1 VITVAGPIINDT
13 TVKTKERKISIDPIT
28 RLEGHGKIEIFLNDA
43 GDVAD
48 AYLQVPE
55 LRGFERFCIGRHV
68 MELPVLTNRLCGVCP
83 AAHHLASTKALDAVF
98 NAEPPPT
105 AKKLRE
111 LFYMGQYT
119 HSHIAHFYALA
130 APDFVLGPSAPANKR
145 NVLGVVDAVGVPIG
159 AEVIKH
165 RSYGQKVQEIVGGRA
180 THPVFGLPGGVS
192 KQISEEE
199 RAQMEEMAKS
209 CVEFGKFTVKLF
221 HDVVLANKD
230 YLGLILNQDAYYLET
245 YYMGMV
251 DKNNKSNFYDGD
263 IRVVDQT
270 GKEFVRFKPSQYLD
284 IISEHVEPWTYM
296 KMPFLKK
303 VGWKGFVTG
312 PSSGIYRVG
321 PLGRI
326 NVCTGYTT
334 PLAQAEYDAFK
345 KTMKDLG
352 VTGPV
357 HHTLAFHWA
366 RVIELQHAAERMLEL
381 ASDKTITSADI
392 RGKFNPPKEGVG
404 IVEAPRGTLIH
415 HYASDKDGIC
425 TKINMI
431 VATTNNYAAINT
443 SVKQAAKALIKGGMV
458 SPGLLNKV
466 EMAFRCYD
474 PCNSCGTHA
483 LNGGPALEVTVKR
496 KDGSVVEKQ
505 RNF

>member
-1 VITVAGPIINDT
+1 MAGPIINDAT
-13 TVKTKERKISIDPIT
+13 TKTKEKRITIDPIT

-43 GDVAD
+43 GNVEN
-48 AYLQVPE
+48 AYLQIPE

-68 MELPVLTNRLCGVCP
+68 QELPVLTNRLCGVCP

-98 NAEPPPT
+98 NAEPTPT

-130 APDFVLGPSAPANKR
+130 APDFVLGPSAPSNKR

-165 RSYGQKVQEIVGGRA
+165 RSYGQKVQEIIGGRA

-221 HDVVLANKD
+221 KDVVLANKD
-230 YLGLILNQDAYYLET
+230 YLGLILNKDAYYLET

-270 GKEFVRFKPSQYLD
+270 GKEFLKFKPSEYLD
-284 IISEHVEPWTYM
+284 VIAEHVEPWTYM
-296 KMPFLKK
+296 KMPYLKK
-303 VGWKGFVTG
+303 IGWKGFVVG

-334 PLAQAEYDAFK
+334 PLAQAEYEAFR
-345 KTMKDLG
+345 KTMNDLG

-366 RVIELQHAAERMLEL
+366 RVIELQHATERMLEL
-381 ASDKTITSADI
+381 ASDKTITSDDT
-392 RGKFNPPKEGVG
+392 RGKWNPPTEGVG

-415 HYASDKDGIC
+415 HYASDKDGLC

-443 SVKQAAKALIKGGMV
+443 SVIQAAKALIKNGEV
-458 SPGLLNKV
+458 SQGLLNKV

-496 KDGSVVEKQ
+496 RDGTEVSRQ

>member
-1 VITVAGPIINDT
+1 MAGPIINDT
-13 TVKTKERKISIDPIT
+13 PTKTKEKKITIDPIT

-43 GDVAD
+43 GNVEN
-48 AYLQVPE
+48 AYLQIPE

-98 NAEPPPT
+98 SAEPTPT

-130 APDFVLGPSAPANKR
+130 APDFVLGPSAPSDKR

-199 RAQMEEMAKS
+199 RVQMETMAKS

-221 HDVVLANKD
+221 HDVVLGNKD
-230 YLGLILNQDAYYLET
+230 YMSLIVNPDIYYLET

-270 GKEFVRFKPSQYLD
+270 GKQVLKFRPNEYLD
-284 IISEHVEPWTYM
+284 IIAEHVEPWTYM
-296 KMPFLKK
+296 KMPYLKK
-303 VGWKGFVTG
+303 IGWKGFVDG
-312 PSSGIYRVG
+312 ASSGIYRVG

-326 NVCTGYTT
+326 NVCEGYTT
-334 PLAQAEYDAFK
+334 PLAQKEYEVFR
-345 KTMKDLG
+345 KTVESLG
-352 VTGPV
+352 VKGPV

-366 RVIELQHAAERMLEL
+366 RVIELQYAAERMLEL
-381 ASDKTITSADI
+381 ASDKSVTSDDI
-392 RGKFNPPKEGVG
+392 RGKYNEPKEGVG

-415 HYASDKDGIC
+415 HYAANKDGLC

-443 SVKQAAKALIKGGMV
+443 SVRKAAKALIKNGEV

-474 PCNSCGTHA
+474 PCNSCGTHS
-483 LNGGPALEVTVKR
+483 LNGGPALEVTIRK
-496 KDGSVVEKQ
+496 KDGSVLSSLS
-505 RNF
+505 NF

>member
-1 VITVAGPIINDT
+1 MAGPIINDT
-13 TVKTKERKISIDPIT
+13 PVKTKEKRITIDPIT

-43 GDVAD
+43 GDVEN
-48 AYLQVPE
+48 AYLQIPE

-83 AAHHLASTKALDAVF
+83 AAHHLASTKTLDALF
-98 NAEPPPT
+98 SAEPTAT

-130 APDFVLGPSAPANKR
+130 APDFVLGPSAPASKR

-199 RAQMEEMAKS
+199 RAKMEEMAKS
-209 CVEFGKFTVKLF
+209 CVEFGKFTIKLF
-221 HDVVLANKD
+221 HDVVLGNKD
-230 YLGLILNQDAYYLET
+230 YLSLVVNPDVYYLET
-245 YYMGMV
+245 YYMGMI

-270 GKEFVRFKPSQYLD
+270 GKQVVMFKPSEYLD
-284 IISEHVEPWTYM
+284 VIAEHVEPWTYM
-296 KMPFLKK
+296 KMPYLKHI
-303 VGWKGFVTG
+303 GWKGFVDG
-312 PSSGIYRVG
+312 ASSGIYRVG

-326 NVCTGYTT
+326 NVCNGYTT
-334 PLAQAEYDAFK
+334 PLAQNEYEAFR
-345 KTMKDLG
+345 KTIEGLG
-352 VTGPV
+352 VKGPV

-366 RVIELQHAAERMLEL
+366 RVIELQYAAERMFEL
-381 ASDKTITSADI
+381 ASDRSITSDDI
-392 RGKFNPPKEGVG
+392 RGAYHEPKEGVG

-415 HYASDKDGIC
+415 HYVADKNGLC
-425 TKINMI
+425 AKINMI
-431 VATTNNYAAINT
+431 VATTNNYAAMNT
-443 SVKQAAKALIKGGMV
+443 SVKKAAKALIKNGEV

-483 LNGGPALEVTVKR
+483 LGGGPALEVTVKR
-496 KDGSVVEKQ
+496 KDGSVVATS

>member
-1 VITVAGPIINDT
+1 MSGPIINDETAKT
-13 TVKTKERKISIDPIT
+13 TEKKITIDPIT
-28 RLEGHGKIEIFLNDA
+28 RLEGHGKIEIFLNEQ
-43 GDVAD
+43 GNVAR
-48 AYLQVPE
+48 AYWQVPE

-68 MELPVLTNRLCGVCP
+68 QELPVLTNRLCGVCP
-83 AAHHLASTKALDAVF
+83 AAHHIASTKALDAVF
-98 NAEPPPT
+98 SAEPTET

-130 APDFVLGPSAPANKR
+130 APDFVLGPSAPSNKR
-145 NVLGVVDAVGVPIG
+145 NVLGVVDAVGVEIG
-159 AEVIKH
+159 GEVIKH

-180 THPVFGLPGGVS
+180 THPCFGLPGGVS

-221 HDVVLANKD
+221 HDVVLGNQD
-230 YLGLILNQDAYYLET
+230 YLNLILNQDAYYLET
-245 YYMGMV
+245 YNMGMV
-251 DKNNKSNFYDGD
+251 DKDNKSNFYDGD
-263 IRVVDQT
+263 IRVVDQV
-270 GKEFVRFKPSQYLD
+270 GEEVAKFKPSEYLD
-284 IISEHVEPWTYM
+284 VIAEHVEPWSYM
-296 KMPFLKK
+296 KFPHLKN

-326 NVCTGYTT
+326 NVCEGYTT
-334 PLAQAEYDAFK
+334 PLAQAEYEVLA
-345 KTMKDLG
+345 KTVKDLG

-366 RVIELQHAAERMLEL
+366 RVIELQYATERMLEL
-381 ASDKTITSADI
+381 ASDKSITSDDI
-392 RGKFNPPKEGVG
+392 RGPFKEPTEGVG
-404 IVEAPRGTLIH
+404 ICEAPRGTLIH
-415 HYASDKDGIC
+415 HYTSDKDGLC
-425 TKINMI
+425 TSINMI
-431 VATTNNYAAINT
+431 VATTNNNAAINA
-443 SVKQAAKALIKGGMV
+443 SVNQAAQALIKDGQV
-458 SPGLLNKV
+458 SQGLLNKV

-483 LNGGPALEVTVKR
+483 LNGSPALEITVR
-496 KDGSVVEKQ
+496 RADGSTLKTL

>member
-1 VITVAGPIINDT
+1 MAGPIINDT
-13 TVKTKERKISIDPIT
+13 PVKTTERKITIDPVT
-28 RLEGHGKIEIFLNDA
+28 RLEGHGKIEIFLDDKGEVSN
-43 GDVAD
+43 
-48 AYLQVPE
+48 AYMQIPE

-68 MELPVLTNRLCGVCP
+68 QELPVLTNRLCGVCP
-83 AAHHLASTKALDAVF
+83 AAHHIASTKALDAVF
-98 NAEPPPT
+98 SAEPTAT

-130 APDFVLGPSAPANKR
+130 AADFVLGPSAPSNKR

-165 RSYGQKVQEIVGGRA
+165 RSYGQKIQEIIGGRA

-209 CVEFGKFTVKLF
+209 CVEFGKFTIKLF

-230 YLGLILNQDAYYLET
+230 YLGLVLNQDAYYLET

-251 DKNNKSNFYDGD
+251 DKNNKSQFYDGD
-263 IRVVDQT
+263 IRVVDQK
-270 GKEFVRFKPSQYLD
+270 GKQVVKFKPSEYLD
-284 IISEHVEPWTYM
+284 IIAEHVEPWTYM
-296 KMPFLKK
+296 KMPYLKS
-303 VGWKGFVTG
+303 VGWNGFTTG

-326 NVCTGYTT
+326 NVCEGYTT
-334 PLAQAEYDAFK
+334 PLAQAEYEAFK

-357 HHTLAFHWA
+357 HHTLAYHWA
-366 RVIELQHAAERMLEL
+366 RVIELQYATERMLEL
-381 ASDKTITSADI
+381 ARDKGITSDDT
-392 RGKFNPPKEGVG
+392 RGPWNPPKEGVG
-404 IVEAPRGTLIH
+404 ICEAPRGTLIH
-415 HYASDKDGIC
+415 HYASDKDGLC

-431 VATTNNYAAINT
+431 VATTNNYAAMNT
-443 SVKQAAKALIKGGMV
+443 SVRQAAKALIHNGMV
-458 SPGLLNKV
+458 SQGLLNKV

-474 PCNSCGTHA
+474 PCNSCGTHS
-483 LNGGPALEVTVKR
+483 LNGGPALEVTVR
-496 KDGSVVEKQ
+496 KADGSVAEKL

>member
-1 VITVAGPIINDT
+1 MAGPIINDT
-13 TVKTKERKISIDPIT
+13 PVKTNEKRITIDPIT

-43 GDVAD
+43 GNVEN

-98 NAEPPPT
+98 SATPTET

-130 APDFVLGPSAPANKR
+130 APDFVLGPSAPSNKR

-199 RAQMEEMAKS
+199 RVKMEEMAKS
-209 CVEFGKFTVKLF
+209 CVEFGKFTIKLF
-221 HDVVLANKD
+221 HDVVLGNKD
-230 YLGLILNQDAYYLET
+230 YLNLVLNPDVYYLET

-270 GKEFVRFKPSQYLD
+270 GTQLLKFKPSEYLD
-284 IISEHVEPWTYM
+284 IIAEHVEPWTYM
-296 KMPFLKK
+296 KMPYLKK
-303 VGWKGFVTG
+303 IGWKGLVDG
-312 PSSGIYRVG
+312 ASSGVYRVG

-326 NVCTGYTT
+326 NVCEGYTT
-334 PLAQAEYDAFK
+334 PLAQKEYELYR
-345 KTMKDLG
+345 KTVTDLG
-352 VTGPV
+352 VKGPV
-357 HHTLAFHWA
+357 HYTLAYHWA
-366 RVIELQHAAERMLEL
+366 RVIELQYATERMLEL
-381 ASDKTITSADI
+381 ASDKSITSSDI
-392 RGKFNPPKEGVG
+392 RGAYKEPKEGVG

-415 HYASDKDGIC
+415 HYASDKNGIC

-431 VATTNNYAAINT
+431 VATTNNYAAICT
-443 SVKQAAKALIKGGMV
+443 SVKKAATALIKDGMV

-474 PCNSCGTHA
+474 PCNSCGTHS
-483 LNGGPALEVTVKR
+483 LDGGPALEVTVRR
-496 KDGSVVEKQ
+496 KDGSVLTTH

>member
-1 VITVAGPIINDT
+1 MAGPIINDT
-13 TVKTKERKISIDPIT
+13 PVKTKERKITIDPIT
-28 RLEGHGKIEIFLNDA
+28 RLEGHGKIEIFLDDA
-43 GDVAD
+43 GNVEN
-48 AYLQVPE
+48 AYLQIPE

-98 NAEPPPT
+98 SAEPPPT

-130 APDFVLGPSAPANKR
+130 APDFVLGPSAPASKR

-165 RSYGQKVQEIVGGRA
+165 RAYGQKVQEIVGGRA

-199 RAQMEEMAKS
+199 RVQMETMAKS

-221 HDVVLANKD
+221 HDLVLGNKD
-230 YLGLILNQDAYYLET
+230 YLNMVLNKDAYYLET

-263 IRVVDQT
+263 IRVVDQN
-270 GKEFVRFKPSQYLD
+270 GKEVLRFKPSEYLD
-284 IISEHVEPWTYM
+284 IISEHVEAWTYM
-296 KMPFLKK
+296 KMPYLKK
-303 VGWKGFVTG
+303 IGWKGFVDG
-312 PSSGIYRVG
+312 ASSGIYRVG

-334 PLAQAEYDAFK
+334 PLAQKEYELFR
-345 KTMKDLG
+345 KTMSDLG
-352 VTGPV
+352 VKGPV
-357 HHTLAFHWA
+357 HHTLAYHWA
-366 RVIELQHAAERMLEL
+366 RVIELQYAAEHMLEL
-381 ASDKTITSADI
+381 ASDKSITSPDI

-443 SVKQAAKALIKGGMV
+443 SVRQAAKALIKNGEV

-474 PCNSCGTHA
+474 PCNSCGTHS
-483 LNGGPALEVTVKR
+483 LNGGPALEVTVR
-496 KDGSVVEKQ
+496 CKDGSIQTTQ

>member
-1 VITVAGPIINDT
+1 MAGPIINDT
-13 TVKTKERKISIDPIT
+13 PTKTKEKKITIDPIT
-28 RLEGHGKIEIFLNDA
+28 RLEGHGKIAIFLNDQ
-43 GDVAD
+43 GNVEN
-48 AYLQVPE
+48 AYMQIPE

-83 AAHHLASTKALDAVF
+83 AAHHIASTKALDAVF
-98 NAEPPPT
+98 DAKPTET

-130 APDFVLGPSAPANKR
+130 APDFVLGPSAPASKR

-165 RSYGQKVQEIVGGRA
+165 RSYGQKVQEIIGGRA

-192 KQISEEE
+192 KQISPEEQ
-199 RAQMEEMAKS
+199 AQLEEMAKS
-209 CVEFGKFTVKLF
+209 CVEFGKFTIKLF

-251 DKNNKSNFYDGD
+251 DKDNKSNFYDGD

-270 GKEFVRFKPSQYLD
+270 GKQVEKFKPSDYLNV
-284 IISEHVEPWTYM
+284 IAEHVEPWTYM
-296 KMPFLKK
+296 KMPYLKK

-312 PSSGIYRVG
+312 PQSGIYRVG

-326 NVCTGYTT
+326 NVCNGYTT
-334 PLAQAEYDAFK
+334 PLAQAEYDVFK
-345 KTMKDLG
+345 KTVKDLG

-366 RVIELQHAAERMLEL
+366 RVIELQYAAERMLQL
-381 ASDKTITSADI
+381 ASDKSITSDDI
-392 RGKFNPPKEGVG
+392 RGPFGQPKEGVG
-404 IVEAPRGTLIH
+404 ICEAPRGTLIH
-415 HYASDKDGIC
+415 HYASDKNGLC

-431 VATTNNYAAINT
+431 VATTNNYAAMNT
-443 SVKQAAKALIKGGMV
+443 SVVQAAKALIKNGEV

-483 LNGGPALEVTVKR
+483 LTGAPALEITVKHR
-496 KDGSVVEKQ
+496 DGSVVQ
-505 RNF
+505 TLRNF

>member
-1 VITVAGPIINDT
+1 MSGPIINDET
-13 TVKTKERKISIDPIT
+13 TKTTETKITIDPIT
-28 RLEGHGKIEIFLNDA
+28 RLEGHGKIEIFLNDQ
-43 GDVAD
+43 GNVAN

-68 MELPVLTNRLCGVCP
+68 QELPVLTNRLCGVCP
-83 AAHHLASTKALDAVF
+83 AAHHIASTKALDAVF
-98 NAEPPPT
+98 DAEPTET

-130 APDFVLGPSAPANKR
+130 APDFVLGPSAPSNKR
-145 NVLGVVDAVGVPIG
+145 NVLGVVDAVGVEIG

-165 RSYGQKVQEIVGGRA
+165 RSFGQKVQEIVGGRA
-180 THPVFGLPGGVS
+180 THPCFGLPGGVS

-209 CVEFGKFTVKLF
+209 CVEFAKFTVKLL
-221 HDVVLANKD
+221 HDVVLANQD
-230 YLGLILNQDAYYLET
+230 YMALVLNQDAYYLET

-251 DKNNKSNFYDGD
+251 DKDNKSNFYDGD

-270 GKEFVRFKPSQYLD
+270 GKEVVKYKPDEYLD
-284 IISEHVEPWTYM
+284 VIAEHVEPWTYM
-296 KMPFLKK
+296 KMPFLKQ
-303 VGWKGFVTG
+303 VGWNGFTDG

-326 NVCTGYTT
+326 NVCEGYTT
-334 PLAQAEYDAFK
+334 PLAQAEYEVLA
-345 KTMKDLG
+345 KTVKDLG

-366 RVIELQHAAERMLEL
+366 RVIELQYATERMLEL
-381 ASDKTITSADI
+381 ASDKSITSDDI
-392 RGKFNPPKEGVG
+392 RGEVGEPTEGVG
-404 IVEAPRGTLIH
+404 ICEAPRGTLIH
-415 HYASDKDGIC
+415 HYASDKDGLC

-443 SVKQAAKALIKGGMV
+443 SVVQAAKALIKNWEV

-483 LNGGPALEVTVKR
+483 LNGSPALEVNVR
-496 KDGSVVEKQ
+496 RADGSRLETL

>member
-1 VITVAGPIINDT
+1 MAGPVINDT
-13 TVKTKERKISIDPIT
+13 PVKTTEKKITIDPIT

-43 GDVAD
+43 GNVEN
-48 AYLQVPE
+48 AYLQIPE

-83 AAHHLASTKALDAVF
+83 AAHHIASTKALDAVF
-98 NAEPPPT
+98 SAEPTET

-165 RSYGQKVQEIVGGRA
+165 RSYGQKVQEIIGGRA

-199 RAQMEEMAKS
+199 RVQMEEMAKS
-209 CVEFGKFTVKLF
+209 CVEFGKFTIKLF
-221 HDVVLANKD
+221 HDVVLGNKD
-230 YLGLILNQDAYYLET
+230 YMSLVLNTDAYYLET

-251 DKNNKSNFYDGD
+251 DKNNKTNFYDGD
-263 IRVVDQT
+263 IRVVDQK
-270 GKEFVRFKPSQYLD
+270 GKELVKFKPNEYLD
-284 IISEHVEPWTYM
+284 VIAEHVEPWTYM
-296 KMPFLKK
+296 KMPYLKK

-312 PSSGIYRVG
+312 PNSGMYRVG

-326 NVCTGYTT
+326 NVCSGYTT
-334 PLAQAEYDAFK
+334 PLAQKEYEVLA
-345 KTMKDLG
+345 KTVKDLG

-357 HHTLAFHWA
+357 HHTLAYHWA
-366 RVIELQHAAERMLEL
+366 RVIELQYATERMLEL
-381 ASDKTITSADI
+381 ASDKKITSGDI
-392 RGKFNPPKEGVG
+392 RGPFKEPKEGVG
-404 IVEAPRGTLIH
+404 ICEAPRGTLIH
-415 HYASDKDGIC
+415 HYASDKNGLC

-431 VATTNNYAAINT
+431 VATTNNYAATNT
-443 SVKQAAKALIKGGMV
+443 SVVQAAKALIKNGMV

-483 LNGGPALEVTVKR
+483 LNGGPALEVTIRR
-496 KDGSVVEKQ
+496 KDGSVVDKL

>member
-1 VITVAGPIINDT
+1 MSGPIINDT
-13 TVKTKERKISIDPIT
+13 PTKTTEKKITIDPIT
-28 RLEGHGKIEIFLNDA
+28 RLEGHGKIEIFLNDE
-43 GDVAD
+43 GNVAN

-68 MELPVLTNRLCGVCP
+68 QELPVLTNRLCGVCP
-83 AAHHLASTKALDAVF
+83 AAHHIASTKALDAVF
-98 NAEPPPT
+98 DAKPTET

-130 APDFVLGPSAPANKR
+130 APDFVLGPSAPSNKR
-145 NVLGVVDAVGVPIG
+145 NVLGVVDAVGVDIG

-165 RSYGQKVQEIVGGRA
+165 RSYGQKIQEIVGGRA
-180 THPVFGLPGGVS
+180 THPCFGLPGGVS

-209 CVEFGKFTVKLF
+209 CVEFGKFTIKLL
-221 HDVVLANKD
+221 HDVVLANQD
-230 YLGLILNQDAYYLET
+230 YMNLVLNQDAYYLET

-251 DKNNKSNFYDGD
+251 DDDNKSNFYDGD
-263 IRVVDQT
+263 IRVVNQE
-270 GKEFVRFKPSQYLD
+270 GEEVVRFKPSEYLD
-284 IISEHVEPWTYM
+284 VIAEHVEPWTYM
-296 KMPFLKK
+296 KMPFLKQ
-303 VGWKGFVTG
+303 VGWDGFTAG

-326 NVCTGYTT
+326 NVCAGYTT
-334 PLAQAEYDAFK
+334 PLAQAEYEALA
-345 KTMKDLG
+345 KTVKDLG

-366 RVIELQHAAERMLEL
+366 RVIELQYATERMLEL
-381 ASDKTITSADI
+381 ASDKSITSDDI
-392 RGKFNPPKEGVG
+392 RGEVNEPTEGVG
-404 IVEAPRGTLIH
+404 ICEAPRGTLIH
-415 HYASDKDGIC
+415 HYASDKDGLC

-443 SVKQAAKALIKGGMV
+443 SVVQAAKALIKNGEV

-483 LNGGPALEVTVKR
+483 LNGSPALEVNVR
-496 KDGSVVEKQ
+496 RADGSKLDTL

>member
-1 VITVAGPIINDT
+1 MTGPMINDT
-13 TVKTKERKISIDPIT
+13 PVKTNERKITIDPIT

-43 GDVAD
+43 GNVEN
-48 AYLQVPE
+48 AYLQIPE

-130 APDFVLGPSAPANKR
+130 APDFVLGPSAPSNKR

-199 RAQMEEMAKS
+199 RANMEQMAKS
-209 CVEFGKFTVKLF
+209 CVEFGKFTVQLF
-221 HDVVLANKD
+221 KDLVLGNKD
-230 YLGLILNQDAYYLET
+230 YMNIVLNKDAYYLET

-270 GKEFVRFKPSQYLD
+270 GKEVQKFKPSEYLNV
-284 IISEHVEPWTYM
+284 ISEHVEPWTYM

-312 PSSGIYRVG
+312 PTSGIYRVG

-326 NVCTGYTT
+326 NVCNGYTT
-334 PLAQAEYDAFK
+334 PLAQKEYELFR
-345 KTMKDLG
+345 KTMGDLG
-352 VTGPV
+352 ITGPA
-357 HHTLAFHWA
+357 HHTLAYHWA
-366 RVIELQHAAERMLEL
+366 RVIELQHATERMLEL
-381 ASDKTITSADI
+381 ASDKSITSPDI
-392 RGKFNPPKEGVG
+392 RGAYHEPKEGVG

-415 HYASDKDGIC
+415 HYASDKDGLC
-425 TKINMI
+425 TKINMV

-443 SVKQAAKALIKGGMV
+443 SVRQAAKALIKDWMV

-466 EMAFRCYD
+466 EMAFRAYD
-474 PCNSCGTHA
+474 PCNSCGTHS
-483 LNGGPALEVTVKR
+483 LDGGPALQVTVRR
-496 KDGSVVEKQ
+496 KDGSVLTKQ

>member
-1 VITVAGPIINDT
+1 MAGPIINDAT
-13 TVKTKERKISIDPIT
+13 TKTKERKITIDPIT
-28 RLEGHGKIEIFLNDA
+28 RLEGHGKIEIFLDA
-43 GDVAD
+43 AGNVEN

-98 NAEPPPT
+98 SATPTPT
-105 AKKLRE
+105 AIKLRE

-130 APDFVLGPSAPANKR
+130 APDFVLGPSAPSMKR

-199 RAQMEEMAKS
+199 RVQMETMAKS
-209 CVEFGKFTVKLF
+209 CVEFGKFTIKLF
-221 HDVVLANKD
+221 HDIVLANKD
-230 YLGLILNQDAYYLET
+230 YMDLVLNQDAYYLNT

-263 IRVVDQT
+263 IRVVDQQ
-270 GKEFVRFKPSQYLD
+270 GKEFLRFKPSEYLD
-284 IISEHVEPWTYM
+284 VIAEHVEPWTYM
-296 KMPFLKK
+296 KMPYLKK
-303 VGWKGFVTG
+303 IGWKGFVTG
-312 PSSGIYRVG
+312 PESGIYRVG

-326 NVCTGYTT
+326 NVCSGYTT
-334 PLAQAEYDAFK
+334 PLAQREYELLA
-345 KTMKDLG
+345 KTVKDLG

-357 HHTLAFHWA
+357 NQTLAYHWA
-366 RVIELQHAAERMLEL
+366 RVIELQHATERMLEL
-381 ASDKTITSADI
+381 ASDKSITSDDI
-392 RGKFNPPKEGVG
+392 RGPYKEPKEGVG

-415 HYASDKDGIC
+415 HYASDKNGLC
-425 TKINMI
+425 TKINMV
-431 VATTNNYAAINT
+431 VATT
-443 SVKQAAKALIKGGMV
+443 
-458 SPGLLNKV
+458 
-466 EMAFRCYD
+466 
-474 PCNSCGTHA
+474 
-483 LNGGPALEVTVKR
+483 
-496 KDGSVVEKQ
+496 
-505 RNF
+505 

>member
-1 VITVAGPIINDT
+1 MAGPIINDT
-13 TVKTKERKISIDPIT
+13 PVKTTEKKITIDPVT
-28 RLEGHGKIEIFLNDA
+28 RLEGHGKIEIFLDDKGEVSN
-43 GDVAD
+43 
-48 AYLQVPE
+48 AYMQIPE

-68 MELPVLTNRLCGVCP
+68 QELPVLTNRLCGVCP
-83 AAHHLASTKALDAVF
+83 AAHHIASTKALDAVF
-98 NAEPPPT
+98 SAEPTAT

-130 APDFVLGPSAPANKR
+130 AADFVLGPSAPSNKR

-165 RSYGQKVQEIVGGRA
+165 RSYGQKIQEIIGGRA

-209 CVEFGKFTVKLF
+209 CVEFGKFTIKLF

-230 YLGLILNQDAYYLET
+230 YLGLVLNQDAYYLET

-251 DKNNKSNFYDGD
+251 DKNNKSQFYDGD
-263 IRVVDQT
+263 IRVVDQK
-270 GKEFVRFKPSQYLD
+270 GKQVVKFKPSEYLD
-284 IISEHVEPWTYM
+284 VIAEHVEPWTYM
-296 KMPFLKK
+296 KMPYLKN
-303 VGWKGFVTG
+303 VGWNGFTTG

-326 NVCTGYTT
+326 NVCEGYTT
-334 PLAQAEYDAFK
+334 PLAQAEYEAFK
-345 KTMKDLG
+345 KTMRDLG

-357 HHTLAFHWA
+357 HHTLAYHWA
-366 RVIELQHAAERMLEL
+366 RVIELQYATERMLEL
-381 ASDKTITSADI
+381 ARDKSITSDDT
-392 RGKFNPPKEGVG
+392 RGPWNPPKEGVG
-404 IVEAPRGTLIH
+404 ICEAPRGTLIH
-415 HYASDKDGIC
+415 HYASDKDGLC

-431 VATTNNYAAINT
+431 VATTNNYAAMNT
-443 SVKQAAKALIKGGMV
+443 SVKQAAKALIHNGMV
-458 SPGLLNKV
+458 SQGLLNKV

-474 PCNSCGTHA
+474 PCNSCGTHS
-483 LNGGPALEVTVKR
+483 LNGGPALEVTVR
-496 KDGSVVEKQ
+496 KADGSVAEKL

>member
-1 VITVAGPIINDT
+1 MSPPVINDT
-13 TVKTKERKISIDPIT
+13 PTKTTGKKITIDPIT
-28 RLEGHGKIEIFLNDA
+28 RLEGHGKIEIFLNDQ
-43 GDVAD
+43 GNVAN

-68 MELPVLTNRLCGVCP
+68 QELPVLTNRLCGVCP
-83 AAHHLASTKALDAVF
+83 AAHHIASTKALDAVF
-98 NAEPPPT
+98 DAEPTET
-105 AKKLRE
+105 ARKLRE

-130 APDFVLGPSAPANKR
+130 APDFVLGPSAPSSKR
-145 NVLGVVDAVGVPIG
+145 NVLGVVDAVGVEIG

-165 RSYGQKVQEIVGGRA
+165 RSYGQKVQEIIGGRA
-180 THPVFGLPGGVS
+180 THPCFGLPGGVS

-199 RAQMEEMAKS
+199 RAQMEEMARS
-209 CVEFGKFTVKLF
+209 CVDFAKDTVKLF
-221 HDVVLANKD
+221 HDVVLANQD
-230 YLGLILNQDAYYLET
+230 YMNLVLNQDAYYLET

-251 DKNNKSNFYDGD
+251 DKDNKTNFYDGD

-270 GKEFVRFKPSQYLD
+270 GREVVKFKPKEYLD
-284 IISEHVEPWTYM
+284 VIAEHVEPWTYM
-296 KMPFLKK
+296 KMPFLKQ
-303 VGWKGFVTG
+303 VGWNGFSDG

-326 NVCTGYTT
+326 NVCEGYTT
-334 PLAQAEYDAFK
+334 PMAQAEYETLA
-345 KTMKDLG
+345 KTVKDLG

-357 HHTLAFHWA
+357 HYTLAFHWA
-366 RVIELQHAAERMLEL
+366 RVIELQYATERMLEL
-381 ASDKTITSADI
+381 ASDRSITSDDI
-392 RGKFNPPKEGVG
+392 RGEVNEPTEGVG
-404 IVEAPRGTLIH
+404 ICEAPRGTLIH
-415 HYASDKDGIC
+415 HYASDMDGLC
-425 TKINMI
+425 TMINMI

-443 SVKQAAKALIKGGMV
+443 SVVQAAKALIKDGEI

-483 LNGGPALEVTVKR
+483 LNGAPALELNVR
-496 KDGSVVEKQ
+496 NADGSKLKTLT
-505 RNF
+505 NF

>member
-1 VITVAGPIINDT
+1 MAGPIINDT
-13 TVKTKERKISIDPIT
+13 PVKTKEKRITIDPIT
-28 RLEGHGKIEIFLNDA
+28 RLEGHGKIEIFLDA
-43 GDVAD
+43 AGNVEN

-83 AAHHLASTKALDAVF
+83 AAHHIASMKTLDAVF
-98 NAEPPPT
+98 SATPTPT
-105 AKKLRE
+105 ALKLRE
-111 LFYMGQYT
+111 LFYMGQYV

-130 APDFVLGPSAPANKR
+130 APDFVLGPSAPSNKR

-199 RAQMEEMAKS
+199 RVKMEEMAKS
-209 CVEFGKFTVKLF
+209 CVEFGKFTIKLF

-230 YLGLILNQDAYYLET
+230 YLGLIVNPDIYYLET

-251 DKNNKSNFYDGD
+251 DKNNKTNFYDGD

-270 GKEFVRFKPSQYLD
+270 GKEVVRYRPSEYLD
-284 IISEHVEPWTYM
+284 VIAEHVEPWTYM

-303 VGWKGFVTG
+303 VGWKGFVDG
-312 PSSGIYRVG
+312 ASSGIYRVG

-334 PLAQAEYDAFK
+334 PLAQKEYEVFR
-345 KTMKDLG
+345 KTVESLG
-352 VTGPV
+352 VKGPV
-357 HHTLAFHWA
+357 HHTLAYHWA
-366 RVIELQHAAERMLEL
+366 RVIELQYAAERMLEL
-381 ASDKTITSADI
+381 ASDKSITSEDI
-392 RGKFNPPKEGVG
+392 RGPFKEPKEGVG
-404 IVEAPRGTLIH
+404 ICEAPRGTLIH
-415 HYASDKDGIC
+415 HYASDKNGLC

-431 VATTNNYAAINT
+431 VASTNNYAASNT
-443 SVKQAAKALIKGGMV
+443 SVIKAAKSMIKDGMV

-474 PCNSCGTHA
+474 PCHSCGTHS
-483 LNGGPALEVTVKR
+483 LNGGPALEVTIRR
-496 KDGSVVEKQ
+496 KEGSVLTNLK
-505 RNF
+505 NY

>member
-1 VITVAGPIINDT
+1 MAGPIINDA
-13 TVKTKERKISIDPIT
+13 TVKTKERKITIDPIT
-28 RLEGHGKIEIFLNDA
+28 RLEGHGKIEIFLDEKGEVSN
-43 GDVAD
+43 
-48 AYLQVPE
+48 AYMQIPE

-68 MELPVLTNRLCGVCP
+68 QELPVITNRLCGVCP
-83 AAHHLASTKALDAVF
+83 AAHHIASTKALDAVF
-98 NAEPPPT
+98 GAEPTAT

-130 APDFVLGPSAPANKR
+130 AADFVLGPSAPSKTR

-165 RSYGQKVQEIVGGRA
+165 RSYGQKVQEIIGGRA

-199 RAQMEEMAKS
+199 RVQMETMAKS
-209 CVEFGKFTVKLF
+209 CVEFGKFSIKLF
-221 HDVVLANKD
+221 HDLVLGNKD

-251 DKNNKSNFYDGD
+251 DKNNKSQFYDGD

-270 GKEFVRFKPSQYLD
+270 GKQVVKFKPSEYLD
-284 IISEHVEPWTYM
+284 IIAEHVEPWTYM
-296 KMPFLKK
+296 KMPYLKS
-303 VGWKGFVTG
+303 VGWKGFVVG

-326 NVCTGYTT
+326 NVCEGYTT
-334 PLAQAEYDAFK
+334 PLAQAEYEVFK

-357 HHTLAFHWA
+357 HHTLAYHWA
-366 RVIELQHAAERMLEL
+366 RLIELQYAGERMLEL
-381 ASDKTITSADI
+381 ASDKSITSDDI
-392 RGKFNPPKEGVG
+392 RGKFGEPKEGVG
-404 IVEAPRGTLIH
+404 ICEAPRGTLIH
-415 HYASDKDGIC
+415 HYASDKDGLC

-431 VATTNNYAAINT
+431 VATTNNYAAMNT
-443 SVKQAAKALIKGGMV
+443 SVVQAAKALIHDGMV
-458 SPGLLNKV
+458 SQGLLNKV

-474 PCNSCGTHA
+474 PCNSCGTHS
-483 LNGGPALEVTVKR
+483 LNGGPALEVTVR
-496 KDGSVVEKQ
+496 KADGSVAETLS
-505 RNF
+505 NF

>member
-1 VITVAGPIINDT
+1 MTGPIINDET
-13 TVKTKERKISIDPIT
+13 TKTDKKKITIDPIT
-28 RLEGHGKIEIFLNDA
+28 RLEGHGKIEIFLNDE
-43 GDVAD
+43 GNVAN

-68 MELPVLTNRLCGVCP
+68 QELPIITNRLCGVCP
-83 AAHHLASTKALDAVF
+83 AAHHIASTKALDAVF
-98 NAEPPPT
+98 NAEPTET

-130 APDFVLGPSAPANKR
+130 APDFVLGPSAPSNKR

-165 RSYGQKVQEIVGGRA
+165 RSYGQKVQEIIGGRA
-180 THPVFGLPGGVS
+180 THPCFGLPGGVS

-230 YLGLILNQDAYYLET
+230 YMGLILNTDAYYLET

-251 DKNNKSNFYDGD
+251 DKNNKSQFYDGD
-263 IRVVDQT
+263 IRVVDQK
-270 GKEFVRFKPSQYLD
+270 GKEVVRFKPSEYLD
-284 IISEHVEPWTYM
+284 VIAEHVEPWTYM
-296 KMPFLKK
+296 KMPYLKK
-303 VGWKGFVTG
+303 VGWKGFTTG
-312 PSSGIYRVG
+312 PESGIYRVG

-326 NVCTGYTT
+326 NVCEGYTT
-334 PLAQAEYDAFK
+334 PLAQAEYEALA
-345 KTMKDLG
+345 KTVGDLG

-366 RVIELQHAAERMLEL
+366 RVIELLHAGERMLEL
-381 ASDKTITSADI
+381 ASDKSITSDDI
-392 RGKFNPPKEGVG
+392 RGTVNEPGEGIG
-404 IVEAPRGTLIH
+404 ICEAPRGTLIH
-415 HYASDKDGIC
+415 HYAADKDGLC

-443 SVKQAAKALIKGGMV
+443 SVMQAAKALIKNFQV

-483 LNGGPALEVTVKR
+483 LTGGPSLELTVR
-496 KDGSVVEKQ
+496 RRDGSVVDTR

>member
-1 VITVAGPIINDT
+1 MAGPIINDT
-13 TVKTKERKISIDPIT
+13 TTKTKDKKITIDPIT
-28 RLEGHGKIEIFLNDA
+28 RLEGHGKIEIFLNDQ
-43 GDVAD
+43 GNVEN

-83 AAHHLASTKALDAVF
+83 AAHHIASTKALDAVF
-98 NAEPPPT
+98 DAKPTET

-130 APDFVLGPSAPANKR
+130 AADFVLGPSAPANKR

-165 RSYGQKVQEIVGGRA
+165 RSYGQKVQEIIGGRA

-199 RAQMEEMAKS
+199 RVQIEEMAKS
-209 CVEFGKFTVKLF
+209 CVEFGKFTIKLF

-230 YLGLILNQDAYYLET
+230 YMNLVLNQDAYYLNS

-251 DKNNKSNFYDGD
+251 DKDNKTNFYDGD

-270 GKEFVRFKPSQYLD
+270 GKEVVKFKPNQYLD
-284 IISEHVEPWTYM
+284 VIAEHVEPWTYM

-312 PSSGIYRVG
+312 PDSGIYRVG

-326 NVCTGYTT
+326 NVCSGYTT
-334 PLAQAEYDAFK
+334 PLAQKEYEFLA
-345 KTMKDLG
+345 KTVTDLG
-352 VTGPV
+352 VKGPV
-357 HHTLAFHWA
+357 NHTLAYHWA
-366 RVIELQHAAERMLEL
+366 RVIELQYATERMLQL
-381 ASDKTITSADI
+381 ASDKSITSDNV
-392 RGKFNPPKEGVG
+392 RGPFGQPKEGVG
-404 IVEAPRGTLIH
+404 ICEAPRGTLIH
-415 HYASDKDGIC
+415 HYASDKDGLC

-443 SVKQAAKALIKGGMV
+443 SVIQAAKALIKNGEV

-496 KDGSVVEKQ
+496 RDGSVLTAQK
-505 RNF
+505 NF

>member
-1 VITVAGPIINDT
+1 MAGPIINDT
-13 TVKTKERKISIDPIT
+13 PIKTKEKKITIDPIT
-28 RLEGHGKIEIFLNDA
+28 RLEGHGKIEIFLNDQ
-43 GDVAD
+43 GNVEN

-83 AAHHLASTKALDAVF
+83 AAHHIASTKALDAVF
-98 NAEPPPT
+98 DAKPT
-105 AKKLRE
+105 ATALKLRE

-165 RSYGQKVQEIVGGRA
+165 RSYGQKVQEIIGGRA

-199 RAQMEEMAKS
+199 RAQIEEMAKS
-209 CVEFGKFTVKLF
+209 CVEFGKFTIKLF

-230 YLGLILNQDAYYLET
+230 YMNLVLNQDAYYLNS

-251 DKNNKSNFYDGD
+251 DKDNKTNFYDGD

-270 GKEFVRFKPSQYLD
+270 GKEVLKFKPSQYLD
-284 IISEHVEPWTYM
+284 VIAEHVEPWTYM

-312 PSSGIYRVG
+312 PDSGIYRVG

-326 NVCTGYTT
+326 NVCSGYTT
-334 PLAQAEYDAFK
+334 PLAQKEYEFLA
-345 KTMKDLG
+345 KTVTDLG
-352 VTGPV
+352 VKGPV
-357 HHTLAFHWA
+357 NHTLAYHWA
-366 RVIELQHAAERMLEL
+366 RVIELQYAAERMLQL
-381 ASDKTITSADI
+381 ASDKSITSDDV
-392 RGKFNPPKEGVG
+392 RGPFGQPKEGVG
-404 IVEAPRGTLIH
+404 ICEAPRGTLIH
-415 HYASDKDGIC
+415 HYASDKDGLC

-443 SVKQAAKALIKGGMV
+443 SVIQAAKALIKNGEV

-483 LNGGPALEVTVKR
+483 LNGGPALEITVKR
-496 KDGSVVEKQ
+496 RDGSVLTAQK
-505 RNF
+505 NF

>member
-1 VITVAGPIINDT
+1 MAGPIINDT
-13 TVKTKERKISIDPIT
+13 PVKTKEKKITIDPIT
-28 RLEGHGKIEIFLNDA
+28 RLEGHGKIEIFLDDKGN
-43 GDVAD
+43 VSN

-68 MELPVLTNRLCGVCP
+68 QELPVLTNRLCGVCP
-83 AAHHLASTKALDAVF
+83 AAHHIASTKALDAVF
-98 NAEPPPT
+98 SAEPTPT

-165 RSYGQKVQEIVGGRA
+165 RSFGQKVQEIIGGRA

-230 YLGLILNQDAYYLET
+230 YMGLVLNQDAYYLET

-263 IRVVDQT
+263 IRVVDQK
-270 GKEFVRFKPSQYLD
+270 GKQVVKFKPSEYLD
-284 IISEHVEPWTYM
+284 VIAEHVEPWTYM
-296 KMPFLKK
+296 KMPFLKD
-303 VGWKGFVTG
+303 VGWKGFVDG
-312 PSSGIYRVG
+312 ASSGIYRVG

-326 NVCTGYTT
+326 NVCEGYTT
-334 PLAQAEYDAFK
+334 PLAQAEYEAFR
-345 KTMKDLG
+345 KTVKDLG

-357 HHTLAFHWA
+357 HHTLAYHWA
-366 RVIELQHAAERMLEL
+366 RVIELQYATERMLEL
-381 ASDKTITSADI
+381 AKDKSITSDDI
-392 RGKFNPPKEGVG
+392 RGPFNPPKEGVG
-404 IVEAPRGTLIH
+404 ICEAPRGTLIH

-443 SVKQAAKALIKGGMV
+443 SVKQAAKALIKNHEV

-483 LNGGPALEVTVKR
+483 LSGGPALEVTVR
-496 KDGSVVEKQ
+496 KADGSVAKTL

>member
-1 VITVAGPIINDT
+1 MAGPIINDT
-13 TVKTKERKISIDPIT
+13 PTKTKEKKITIDPVT
-28 RLEGHGKIEIFLNDA
+28 RLEGHGKIVIFLNDQ
-43 GDVAD
+43 GNVEN
-48 AYLQVPE
+48 AYMQIPE

-83 AAHHLASTKALDAVF
+83 AAHHIASTKALDAVF
-98 NAEPPPT
+98 DAKPTET

-165 RSYGQKVQEIVGGRA
+165 RSYGQKVQEIIGGRA

-192 KQISEEE
+192 KQISPEEQ
-199 RAQMEEMAKS
+199 AQLEAMAKS
-209 CVEFGKFTVKLF
+209 CVDFGKFTIKLF

-251 DKNNKSNFYDGD
+251 DKDNKTNFYDGD

-270 GKEFVRFKPSQYLD
+270 GKQVEKFQPSQYLD
-284 IISEHVEPWTYM
+284 VIAEHVEPWTYM
-296 KMPFLKK
+296 KMPHLKK

-312 PSSGIYRVG
+312 PQSGIYRVG

-326 NVCTGYTT
+326 NVCNGYTT
-334 PLAQAEYDAFK
+334 PLAQAEYEVFK
-345 KTMKDLG
+345 KTVKDLG

-366 RVIELQHAAERMLEL
+366 RVIELQYATERMLQL
-381 ASDKTITSADI
+381 ASDKSITSGDI
-392 RGKFNPPKEGVG
+392 RGPFGQPKEGVG
-404 IVEAPRGTLIH
+404 ICEAPRGTLIH
-415 HYASDKDGIC
+415 HYASDKNGLC

-431 VATTNNYAAINT
+431 VATTNNYAAMNT
-443 SVKQAAKALIKGGMV
+443 SVVQAAKALIKNGEV

-483 LNGGPALEVTVKR
+483 LNGAPALEITVKR
-496 KDGSVVEKQ
+496 RDGSVVETLK
-505 RNF
+505 NF

>member
-1 VITVAGPIINDT
+1 MAGPIINDAT
-13 TVKTKERKISIDPIT
+13 TKTKERKITIDPIT
-28 RLEGHGKIEIFLNDA
+28 RLEGHGKIEIFLDA
-43 GDVAD
+43 AGNVEN
-48 AYLQVPE
+48 AYLQIPE

-83 AAHHLASTKALDAVF
+83 AAHHVASTKTLDAVF
-98 NAEPPPT
+98 SATPTPT
-105 AKKLRE
+105 AIKLRE
-111 LFYMGQYT
+111 LFYMGQFT

-130 APDFVLGPSAPANKR
+130 APDFVLGPSAPSMKR
-145 NVLGVVDAVGVPIG
+145 NILGVVDAVGVPIG

-165 RSYGQKVQEIVGGRA
+165 RSYGQKVQEIIGGRA

-199 RAQMEEMAKS
+199 RVQLETMAKS
-209 CVEFGKFTVKLF
+209 CVEFGKFTIKLF

-230 YLGLILNQDAYYLET
+230 YMDLVLNQDAYYLNT

-263 IRVVDQT
+263 IRVVDQQ
-270 GKEFVRFKPSQYLD
+270 GKEVVRFKPSEYLD
-284 IISEHVEPWTYM
+284 VIAEHVEPWTYM
-296 KMPFLKK
+296 KMPYLKK

-312 PSSGIYRVG
+312 PESGIYRVG

-326 NVCTGYTT
+326 NVCSGYTT
-334 PLAQAEYDAFK
+334 PLAQKEYEFLA
-345 KTMKDLG
+345 KTVKDLG

-357 HHTLAFHWA
+357 NHTLAFHWA
-366 RVIELQHAAERMLEL
+366 RVIELQYAAERMLEL
-381 ASDKTITSADI
+381 ASDKSITSGDI
-392 RGKFNPPKEGVG
+392 RGPYKEPKEGVG

-415 HYASDKDGIC
+415 HYASDKNGLC

-431 VATTNNYAAINT
+431 VATTNNNAAMNT
-443 SVKQAAKALIKGGMV
+443 SVKQAAKALIKNGEV
-458 SPGLLNKV
+458 SQGLLNKV

-474 PCNSCGTHA
+474 PCNSCGTHS
-483 LNGGPALEVTVKR
+483 LNGGPSLEVTIRR
-496 KDGSVVEKQ
+496 KDGSVQSVQ

>member
-1 VITVAGPIINDT
+1 MAGPIINDT
-13 TVKTKERKISIDPIT
+13 PVKTKEKKITIDPIT

-43 GDVAD
+43 GNVEN
-48 AYLQVPE
+48 AYLQIPE

-83 AAHHLASTKALDAVF
+83 AAHHLASTKTLDAVF
-98 NAEPPPT
+98 SAEPPPT

-130 APDFVLGPSAPANKR
+130 APDFVLGPSAPPNKR

-199 RAQMEEMAKS
+199 RVKMEEMAKS
-209 CVEFGKFTVKLF
+209 CVEFGKFTIKLF
-221 HDVVLANKD
+221 HDVVLGNKD
-230 YLGLILNQDAYYLET
+230 YLNLVLNPDVYYLET

-263 IRVVDQT
+263 IEVVDQT
-270 GKEFVRFKPSQYLD
+270 GKQVLKFKPNEYLD
-284 IISEHVEPWTYM
+284 VIAEHVEPWTYM
-296 KMPFLKK
+296 KMPYLKK
-303 VGWKGFVTG
+303 IGWKGFVTG

-326 NVCTGYTT
+326 NVCDGYTT
-334 PLAQAEYDAFK
+334 PLAQKEFEVFR
-345 KTMKDLG
+345 KTVGDLG
-352 VTGPV
+352 VKGPV

-366 RVIELQHAAERMLEL
+366 RVIELQYAAERMLEL
-381 ASDKTITSADI
+381 ASDKSITSSDI
-392 RGKFNPPKEGVG
+392 RGAYKEPKEGVG

-415 HYASDKDGIC
+415 HYAADKNGLC

-443 SVKQAAKALIKGGMV
+443 SVKQAAKALIKNGEV

-483 LNGGPALEVTVKR
+483 LDGGPALEVTVKR
-496 KDGSVVEKQ
+496 KDGSVLATR